1 MTERIQKLL
10 AAAGLC
16 SRRTAEEWIAAGRV
30 TVNGRRVRVGD
41 KADPETD
48 DIRVDGRP
56 LRGAAPHVY
65 LMLHKPRGY
74 VTTLSDEF
82 GRRTAAELIESC
94 GVRVFPVGRLDMDSE
109 GLLLFTNDGELMQQL
124 IHPKYEVDK
133 LYRVT
138 VRGNWNK
145 GVELLQQMR
154 LLEGEPIAPA
164 RVEVLSGQG
173 EKAVLQVTI
182 HQGKNRQ
189 IRRMCRQ
196 AGLTVL
202 RLERIAEHGILLGNL
217 PCGKWRALT
226 EDEVKTLK
234 GSDEL

>member
-56 LRGAAPHVY
+56 LRGAAQHVY

-94 GVRVFPVGRLDMDSE
+94 GARVFPVGRLDMDSE

-164 RVEVLSGQG
+164 RVEVLRRTGGTAELSI
-173 EKAVLQVTI
+173 TI
-182 HQGKNRQ
+182 HEGKNRQ
-189 IRRMCRQ
+189 VRRMCS
-196 AGLTVL
+196 ACGVTVK
-202 RLERIAEHGILLGNL
+202 RLQRIREHTLELGTL
-217 PCGKWRALT
+217 GVGKWRYLT
-226 EDEVKTLK
+226 EDEYRALAR
-234 GSDEL
+234 D